1 MIPLEA
7 KLAALNQKIAEA
19 KNIVFFTGAGV
30 STDSG
35 LQDFRS
41 IEGLYNKP
49 DINFAQYQPE
59 YLLSRTCLM
68 EDTKVFFEFY
78 RQKLD
83 CRNAK
88 PNITHIKMA
97 ELENAGKNVSVI
109 TQNIDALHQK
119 AGSSRVIEI
128 HGDPHQSFC
137 EECFC
142 AFEDP
147 ALIFDSQS
155 MIPKCPKCG
164 GLLRPNV
171 VLYGEALPGV
181 AWEEANIAINDADLV
196 IACGTSLTVYPAA
209 RLLDHIPQR
218 KFVII
223 NRDQTSYDQYASIVI
238 HAELNDVFSKIN
250 SKFEE

>member
-1 MIPLEA
+1 
-7 KLAALNQKIAEA
+7 
-19 KNIVFFTGAGV
+19 
-30 STDSG
+30 
-35 LQDFRS
+35 
-41 IEGLYNKP
+41 
-49 DINFAQYQPE
+49 
-59 YLLSRTCLM
+59 
-68 EDTKVFFEFY
+68 
-78 RQKLD
+78 
-83 CRNAK
+83 
-88 PNITHIKMA
+88 
-97 ELENAGKNVSVI
+97 
-109 TQNIDALHQK
+109 
-119 AGSSRVIEI
+119 
-128 HGDPHQSFC
+128 
-137 EECFC
+137 
-142 AFEDP
+142 
-147 ALIFDSQS
+147 